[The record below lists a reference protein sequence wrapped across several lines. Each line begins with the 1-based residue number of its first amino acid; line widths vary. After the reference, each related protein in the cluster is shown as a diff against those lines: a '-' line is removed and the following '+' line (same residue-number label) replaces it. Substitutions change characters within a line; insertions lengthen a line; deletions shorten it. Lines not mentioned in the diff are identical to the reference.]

1 MSELTPSEI
10 EQIIERAA
18 ERGAIK
24 ALHSVGLQDNDA
36 AHDVAELRSLLL
48 AWRTV
53 RMSMIKTAANMFT
66 AFLLGALALG
76 AGLKFWKGEG
86 P

>member
-1 MSELTPSEI
+1 MTDLTPAEI
-10 EQIIERAA
+10 EAMIDRAA
-18 ERGAIK
+18 ERGAER
-24 ALHSVGLQDNDA
+24 ALHSLGLHDDHA
-36 AHDVAELRSLLL
+36 AIDVAELRSLLG

-53 RMSMIKTAANMFT
+53 RMSMLKTASSMLT

-76 AGLKFWKGEG
+76 AGLKFWRGEG

>member
-1 MSELTPSEI
+1 MSELSPTEI
-10 EQIIERAA
+10 EQMIERAA
-18 ERGAIK
+18 ERGANR
-24 ALHSVGLQDNDA
+24 ALQQLGLHDDGA
-36 AHDVAELRSLLL
+36 AVDVAELRSLLD